1 MSSCS
6 MPSESPR
13 RLSPVARDKPRRQA
27 ITRACDRC
35 RHRKAKCD
43 FDNAAG
49 TCSPCR
55 DSNVGCTFNL
65 PLAKR
70 GPKSRKKANPSIPP
84 EAVSTFSGRRSIP
97 PPPPSFASITTTGST
112 GAPFAS
118 PSSSSATSWE
128 PTAHLGVGTAAAGQS
143 PTSTRDSAITSSP
156 ATPGVSAFTRW
167 RNLAR
172 ALTLQ
177 NKVLEHVVEQC
188 FSLFFQY
195 LYPLTPLVL
204 EPSLREAFSVFAS
217 PPSTAAAPATSPHH
231 VTVRNGHERIPDT
244 LPALNP
250 PAWAGYS
257 CSPELASVGG
267 SEASACWHEA
277 AFTLITAVCAEAAF
291 LLPKHLFPGG
301 GTVADLFL
309 QASRDCLN
317 SYLMADLES
326 PNANS
331 ITIRYFHSNC
341 VHAAGKPKYSWH
353 IFGEATRL
361 AQVMRLYDE
370 SALEGL
376 PPIEAEL
383 RRRAFWIV
391 YMGDKSAAI
400 LNNRPITMH
409 KYSFEAG
416 ITTAYPTGIDNR
428 SGPIGN
434 RSDVAATPSDSH
446 GRNFI
451 TGFNANLRLW
461 QAASDL
467 IIQIRLFQDQRSIK
481 LGAETPPSQA
491 LSEGE
496 RQRLDSLFVHFITC
510 MDDLPPFLHT
520 YTFAAAANGGAPLT
534 EANQFVIQS
543 ANLQVSFHC
552 LRMVITQKFEDIAF
566 FAPGAEQADL
576 RKTEIVRDMLRVM
589 HEAPFWSLQVNGE
602 PYVEK
607 IRLIGATLLSIIHRN
622 QASPLA
628 ARARA
633 DFSVLLDILTRLDS
647 KASDALKSTST
658 WAM

>member
-1 MSSCS
+1 MSSS
-6 MPSESPR
+6 LQGSPPR
-13 RLSPVARDKPRRQA
+13 PLSPILDKPRRQA

-35 RHRKAKCD
+35 RRRKAKCD
-43 FDNAAG
+43 FDNAVG
-49 TCSPCR
+49 TCSHCR
-55 DSNVGCTFNL
+55 DTNARCTFDL

-70 GPKSRKKANPSIPP
+70 GPKSKKSTDSSIPP
-84 EAVSTFSGRRSIP
+84 ESVSTFSGRRGIHHAPLVGRPTS
-97 PPPPSFASITTTGST
+97 ST
-112 GAPFAS
+112 AAATFKSP
-118 PSSSSATSWE
+118 PSSSSTTPWE
-128 PTAHLGVGTAAAGQS
+128 SSAQLAAGAGLS
-143 PTSTRDSAITSSP
+143 PASTRDFASVASP
-156 ATPGVSAFTRW
+156 PAAHGVSAVRRW
-167 RNLAR
+167 RTLSR
-172 ALTLQ
+172 ALSLR
-177 NKVLEHVVEQC
+177 NKVLEQMVERC
-188 FSLFFQY
+188 FGLFFEY
-195 LYPLTPLVL
+195 LYPLTPLVH
-204 EPSLREAFSVFAS
+204 EPSLRDGLSIFTSQSSNSALQN
-217 PPSTAAAPATSPHH
+217 AP
-231 VTVRNGHERIPDT
+231 RNGNDGLADT

-250 PAWAGYS
+250 PAWPGI
-257 CSPELASVGG
+257 SPDVGSG
-267 SEASACWHEA
+267 PGGETLGCWHDA
-277 AFTLITAVCAEAAF
+277 TFTLITAVCAEAAF
-291 LLPKHLFPGG
+291 LLPKDLFPEGE
-301 GTVADLFL
+301 TVADLFL

-317 SYLMADLES
+317 SYLEADLEN

-370 SALEGL
+370 TSLEGL
-376 PPIEAEL
+376 PPVESEL

-409 KYSFEAG
+409 KYSFETG
-416 ITTAYPTGIDNR
+416 VTTAYPTGMDNR
-428 SGPIGN
+428 SASMASV
-434 RSDVAATPSDSH
+434 SDVTTPPDSH
-446 GRNFI
+446 CSNFI
-451 TGFNANLRLW
+451 AGFNANLKLW

-467 IIQIRLFQDQRSIK
+467 LIQVRLFQDQKSIEF
-481 LGAETPPSQA
+481 GAANRPSQA
-491 LSEGE
+491 LTESE
-496 RQRLDSLFVHFITC
+496 RQRLDSLFVQFITC
-510 MDDLPPFLHT
+510 MDDLPPYLQS
-520 YTFAAAANGGAPLT
+520 YTFAAVGGAGGPIA
-534 EANQFVIQS
+534 EAKQFVIQC

-566 FAPGAEQADL
+566 FTPGAEQADL

-628 ARARA
+628 ARARS

>member
-1 MSSCS
+1 MSSS
-6 MPSESPR
+6 LPSSPSR
-13 RLSPVARDKPRRQA
+13 PPCPLSPVVDRPRRQA

-35 RHRKAKCD
+35 RRRKAKCD
-43 FDNAAG
+43 FDGAAG
-49 TCSPCR
+49 TCSHCR
-55 DSNVGCTFNL
+55 DSHIRCTFDL

-70 GPKSRKKANPSIPP
+70 GPKSKKRADSSIPP
-84 EAVSTFSGRRSIP
+84 ESVSTFAGRRSLHQP
-97 PPPPSFASITTTGST
+97 PLVGRTAGST
-112 GAPFAS
+112 AAATFKS
-118 PSSSSATSWE
+118 PSNSSTAASWE
-128 PTAHLGVGTAAAGQS
+128 PATHLDLGPGLS
-143 PTSTRDSAITSSP
+143 PTSTRDFASIASP
-156 ATPGVSAFTRW
+156 PAVPHGVSAVKRW
-167 RNLAR
+167 HNLSR
-172 ALTLQ
+172 ALALR
-177 NKVLEHVVEQC
+177 NKALEPMVEQC
-188 FSLFFQY
+188 FGLFFEY
-195 LYPLTPLVL
+195 LYPLTPLVH
-204 EPSLREAFSVFAS
+204 EPSLRDGLSIFTSRSSS
-217 PPSTAAAPATSPHH
+217 PALQNAR
-231 VTVRNGHERIPDT
+231 RNGIGRVADT

-250 PAWAGYS
+250 PAWPGI
-257 CSPELASVGG
+257 SPDVGSG
-267 SEASACWHEA
+267 PGGETLACWHDA
-277 AFTLITAVCAEAAF
+277 TFTLITAVCAEAAF
-291 LLPKHLFPGG
+291 LLPKDLFPEGE
-301 GTVADLFL
+301 TVADLFL
-309 QASRDCLN
+309 QASRDCLK
-317 SYLMADLES
+317 SYLEVDLES

-370 SALEGL
+370 TSLEGL
-376 PPIEAEL
+376 PHVESEL

-409 KYSFEAG
+409 KYSFETG
-416 ITTAYPTGIDNR
+416 VTTAYPTGMANMPT
-428 SGPIGN
+428 STATM
-434 RSDVAATPSDSH
+434 SDVTEPPDSYSS
-446 GRNFI
+446 NLI
-451 TGFNANLRLW
+451 AGFNANLRLW

-467 IIQIRLFQDQRSIK
+467 LIQVRLFQDERS
-481 LGAETPPSQA
+481 LEYGAANPPSQA
-491 LSEGE
+491 LTEPE
-496 RQRLDSLFVHFITC
+496 RQRLDSLFVQFITC
-510 MDDLPPFLHT
+510 MDDLPHCLHS
-520 YTFAAAANGGAPLT
+520 YTFASVGNAGGPVP
-534 EANQFVIQS
+534 EAKQFVVQC

-628 ARARA
+628 ARARS

-647 KASDALKSTST
+647 KASDALKNTSK
-658 WAM
+658 WAL

>member
-1 MSSCS
+1 M
-6 MPSESPR
+6 
-13 RLSPVARDKPRRQA
+13 
-27 ITRACDRC
+27 
-35 RHRKAKCD
+35 
-43 FDNAAG
+43 
-49 TCSPCR
+49 
-55 DSNVGCTFNL
+55 
-65 PLAKR
+65 
-70 GPKSRKKANPSIPP
+70 
-84 EAVSTFSGRRSIP
+84 
-97 PPPPSFASITTTGST
+97 
-112 GAPFAS
+112 
-118 PSSSSATSWE
+118 
-128 PTAHLGVGTAAAGQS
+128 
-143 PTSTRDSAITSSP
+143 
-156 ATPGVSAFTRW
+156 
-167 RNLAR
+167 
-172 ALTLQ
+172 
-177 NKVLEHVVEQC
+177 VEQC
-188 FSLFFQY
+188 FSLFFEY
-195 LYPLTPLVL
+195 LYPLTPLVH
-204 EPSLREAFSVFAS
+204 EPSLRDGLSIFTSQSSNTTVQN
-217 PPSTAAAPATSPHH
+217 AP
-231 VTVRNGHERIPDT
+231 RNGIDRVSDT

-250 PAWAGYS
+250 PAWPGI
-257 CSPELASVGG
+257 SPDVGSG
-267 SEASACWHEA
+267 PGGETLGCWHDA
-277 AFTLITAVCAEAAF
+277 TFTLITAVCAEAAF
-291 LLPKHLFPGG
+291 LLPKDLFPEGE
-301 GTVADLFL
+301 TVADLFL

-317 SYLMADLES
+317 SYLEADLES

-370 SALEGL
+370 TSLEGL
-376 PPIEAEL
+376 PPVEAEL

-409 KYSFEAG
+409 KYSFETG
-416 ITTAYPTGIDNR
+416 VTTAYPTGMDNR
-428 SGPIGN
+428 SASIGTTT
-434 RSDVAATPSDSH
+434 DVTTPTDTH

-451 TGFNANLRLW
+451 AGFNANLKLW

-467 IIQIRLFQDQRSIK
+467 LIQVRLFQDQKAIDYS
-481 LGAETPPSQA
+481 AASPPTQG
-491 LSEGE
+491 LTEPE
-496 RQRLDSLFVHFITC
+496 RQRLDSLFVQFITC
-510 MDDLPPFLHT
+510 MDDLPPYLQS
-520 YTFAAAANGGAPLT
+520 YTFASVANGGAPIT
-534 EANQFVIQS
+534 EAKQFVIQC

-602 PYVEK
+602 PYVCIAHFYSYYRRVLIFWQVEK

-628 ARARA
+628 ARARS